1 MAGYVDCV
9 SCGSPLRSGESSCPF
24 CRASQRVSS
33 APPWLLATFVVSLG
47 VGPVACD
54 GDDMGTESDTS
65 EVDSTTTTTTTTGNN
80 SGTTTAPDDSSAGG
94 STYAGPAESDS
105 ITGGPLMAGDE
116 ELEFSVNDG
125 HDGRFVDAEGD
136 DQIAADDDDE

>member
-47 VGPVACD
+47 LGPVGCD
-54 GDDMGTESDTS
+54 DDEMGTESDTS
-65 EVDSTTTTTTTTGNN
+65 EVDSTTTTTTTTTTGN
-80 SGTTTAPDDSSAGG
+80 SGTTTDDSSAGG
-94 STYAGPAESDS
+94 TTYAGPAESDS
-105 ITGGPLMAGDE
+105 ITGGPLLENDE
-116 ELEFSVNDG
+116 DLEFSVNDG
-125 HDGRFVDAEGD
+125 HDGRFVDGEGD
-136 DQIAADDDDE
+136 DRIADE